1 MVWVGSGGDD
11 RTEVNNHNE
20 GVWLPDSSVSNSMTV
35 DFDLL
40 VKNIKVKTVGHYHH
54 GHRGPSVS
62 AVTQYS
68 IRRGINFC
76 HQYTKRSQAEG
87 MHTQTHTHQIN
98 LSLLH
103 YSQCVEAVPLTLY
116 ANGIVMFQGP
126 FRPFTDPST
135 QVHCTVQ

>member
-1 MVWVGSGGDD
+1 MVWVGSGGDK
-11 RTEVNNHNE
+11 RTEVNDHNE

-40 VKNIKVKTVGHYHH
+40 VKNIKVWLSKTVGLSPWSPWTLCLQSLNILA
-54 GHRGPSVS
+54 GEGSTSVTSTPRG
-62 AVTQYS
+62 AKLKACTY
-68 IRRGINFC
+68 
-76 HQYTKRSQAEG
+76 
-87 MHTQTHTHQIN
+87 THTHQIN

-103 YSQCVEAVPLTLY
+103 SQCVEAVPLTLY

-135 QVHCTVQ
+135 QVHYTVQ